1 MISNFKSSANAHPST
16 ILVFCPNLVGDTV
29 MATPAFRALRSGFTG
44 SRIVAVVKPKVAP
57 TLDGGPWFDDRVGF
71 DPKSSHSEERAGA
84 VLRRLR
90 AERAELAVLFPNSFR
105 SALMAWRSGAKRRV
119 GYSRGGRGFL
129 LTDRLAVPRDHHR
142 KIRPS
147 PIVDYYREI
156 PRALGCPDDGP
167 RIELFTTPD
176 NETAADRAW
185 VRLGLPR
192 SVPVVCL
199 NTGGA
204 FGPAKSW
211 PEEHFATLA
220 RRLVDEAGVS
230 VLVVCGPGEREAARS
245 IVARAGRSGVVSLA
259 DEPLGIGLTK
269 ACVRRSAL
277 LVTTDSGPRHFA
289 TGFDVPAL
297 TLFGPTHI
305 AWTLT
310 YHPKAL
316 HLHHPVPCGPCQ
328 RPTCPE
334 RHHRCLRD
342 MSPDAVFSAAIR
354 LLRDQGVG
362 SERVE
367 AV

>member
-1 MISNFKSSANAHPST
+1 MT

-29 MATPAFRALRSGFTG
+29 MATPSFRALRSGFPEA
-44 SRIVAVVKPKVAP
+44 RLVAVVRPKVAP
-57 TLDGGPWFDDRVGF
+57 TLDGAPWFDERVGF
-71 DPKSSHSEERAGA
+71 DPKSERPEERAGA

-90 AERAELAVLFPNSFR
+90 RERAEVAVLFPNSFR

-119 GYSRGGRGFL
+119 GYARGGRGFL
-129 LTDRLAVPRDHHR
+129 LTDRLTPLRDGR
-142 KIRPS
+142 GGYRPS

-156 PRALGCPDDGP
+156 PRLIGCEGDGP
-167 RIELFTTPD
+167 RLELFTTPED
-176 NETAADRAW
+176 EAGADAAWA
-185 VRLGLPR
+185 RLGLPR
-192 SVPVVCL
+192 SRPVVCL

-211 PEEHFATLA
+211 PEGHFATLA
-220 RRLVDEAGVS
+220 RRLVDESDVA
-230 VLVVCGPGEREAARS
+230 VLVVCGPGERDAARS
-245 IVARAGRSGVVSLA
+245 IVAQAARPGVVSLA

-269 ACVRRSAL
+269 ACLRRSSL

-289 TGFDVPAL
+289 TAFDVPTL
-297 TLFGPTHI
+297 TLFGPTRI

-310 YHPKAL
+310 YHPRAL

-328 RPTCPE
+328 KPTCPE

-342 MSPDAVFSAAIR
+342 LNPDRVYEAASR
-354 LLRDQGVG
+354 LLRGRG
-362 SERVE
+362 WGAERIE